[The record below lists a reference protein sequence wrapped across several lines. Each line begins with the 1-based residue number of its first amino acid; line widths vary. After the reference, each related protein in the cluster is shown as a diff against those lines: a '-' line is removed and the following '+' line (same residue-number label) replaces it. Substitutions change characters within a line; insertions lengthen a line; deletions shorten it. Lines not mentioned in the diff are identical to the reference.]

1 MDELLA
7 QFSSQTLTPHGYCYL
22 WQTDLVFLHT
32 ASDALIA
39 VSYYSIPLALYLI
52 WVKKR
57 DFEFNWIFILFA
69 CFIFAC
75 GTTHL
80 LNIWN
85 TWHSNYY
92 LEGYVKGFTALVS
105 LVTAVLVWP
114 LLPKVLSMPSLAILE
129 ERNRALGDEMSR
141 REEVEQELRRLY
153 LSLEHK
159 VAERTQELES
169 AKQALENQ
177 IELATRAQQRF
188 RSIFECAPNGMIVIN
203 RQGKVLQANEQALSI
218 FRYASEELE
227 GKSIELLVPSELRKQ
242 HVEDRGLYCDAPE
255 RRAMGER
262 KDLYGLRQDGTRV
275 PVEIGLNPVGSI
287 DRQEI
292 VASVVDVSER
302 KEYERRIESRNSAL
316 ERSNRELQ
324 EFAFIASHDLRE
336 PLRKII
342 SFSKLLQSQDYG
354 EFTSEG
360 QEFSG
365 YVVSAAE
372 RMRELLDSL
381 LSYSRVTS
389 KGSCFQ
395 PTDLNKILE
404 DVLSDLQLAID
415 ESGAEIQTGFLATI
429 ECDTSQ
435 VRQLMQNVI
444 ANSLKYKVDGNVP
457 VVSIN
462 GTVIQDDIYQICIKD
477 NGIGFDPR
485 YSEQIFEVFKRLH
498 GRDTYSGT
506 GMGLAI
512 CRKIVERH
520 QGAIWAEGAPGK
532 GASIYFELPI
542 YQKEVGI
549 GF

>member
-7 QFSSQTLTPHGYCYL
+7 QISSQTLTPHGYCFL
-22 WQTDLVFLHT
+22 WQKELVYLHT

-39 VSYYSIPLALYLI
+39 TAYYSIPLALYLI
-52 WVKKR
+52 WVKKK

-69 CFIFAC
+69 VFIFAC

-80 LNIWN
+80 LSIWN
-85 TWHSNYY
+85 TWNSNYY
-92 LEGYVKGFTALVS
+92 IEGYVKAFTALVS
-105 LVTAVLVWP
+105 LITAVLIWP
-114 LLPKVLSMPSLAILE
+114 LLPKILSMPSLAVLE
-129 ERNRALGDEMSR
+129 ERNKALGDEMTR

-153 LSLEHK
+153 LSLEYK

-177 IELATRAQQRF
+177 IELANRAQQRF
-188 RSIFECAPNGMIVIN
+188 RSIFESAPNGMIVIN

-218 FRYASEELE
+218 FRYASDELE
-227 GKSIELLVPSELRKQ
+227 GKSIEHLVPSEQRTQ
-242 HVEDRGLYCDAPE
+242 HVVDRGTYCDAPE
-255 RRAMGER
+255 RRAMGGR
-262 KDLYGLRQDGTRV
+262 KTLYGLRQDGSQV
-275 PVEIGLNPVGSI
+275 PVEVGLNPIGSI

-302 KEYERRIESRNSAL
+302 KEYERRIESRNAAL

-342 SFSKLLQSQDYG
+342 SFSKLLLSKDYG
-354 EFTSEG
+354 EFTPEG
-360 QEFSG
+360 REFSG

-381 LSYSRVTS
+381 LSYSRVAS
-389 KGSCFQ
+389 KGKNFQ
-395 PTDLNKILE
+395 PTDLDQVLE
-404 DVLSDLQLAID
+404 DVLSDLQLAI
-415 ESGAEIQTGFLATI
+415 EETGAEIQASPLTTI
-429 ECDTSQ
+429 ECDASQ
-435 VRQLMQNVI
+435 IRQLIQNII
-444 ANSLKYKVDGNVP
+444 ANSLKYRVKGNVP
-457 VVSIN
+457 VVNVS
-462 GTVIQDDIYQICIKD
+462 GRVIQDDILQVCIKD

-498 GRDTYSGT
+498 GRETYSGT

-520 QGAIWAEGAPGK
+520 QGAIRAEGDPGK

-542 YQKEVGI
+542 HQTEVDI